1 MTRTVRT
8 DVISAVVLAAVA
20 VVVLL
25 VGDGK
30 PWLGLPV
37 TATFVRPP
45 EAPTGS
51 PVELA
56 TAEASVSLAVVQ
68 LPDAVAMLLLFLAGL
83 RALSLVAAV
92 RARRHRAMHADRHTT
107 RWIEYSQVG
116 GVVTFLVAQLN
127 GITAVTSLVPLYALG
142 AAGGMLLWLHDRRTA
157 TGRAGLW
164 AFGFGAAIAVVPWGV
179 IAFAQVGGGLV
190 EVGPGILIR
199 IVTIAALLALATVW
213 VGVWVLGRGERTP
226 EIGTRVDRMLALTIP
241 LAPIVLAVGVA
252 VG

>member
-1 MTRTVRT
+1 MTRAVRI
-8 DVISAVVLAAVA
+8 DVVSAVVLAAVA

-25 VGDGK
+25 VGAGK

-51 PVELA
+51 PAQLA
-56 TAEASVSLAVVQ
+56 PAEASVPIAVVH
-68 LPDAVAMLLLFLAGL
+68 LPDAVAVLLLFLAGL

-92 RARRHRAMHADRHTT
+92 RARRERAMAADRHPA

-116 GVVTFLVAQLN
+116 GIVTFLVAQLN
-127 GITAVTSLVPLYALG
+127 GITEVTSLVPLYALG
-142 AAGGMLLWLHDRRTA
+142 AAGGMLLWLHDRRTE
-157 TGRAGLW
+157 TGRGGLW

-179 IAFAQVGGGLV
+179 IAFAQIGGGLV
-190 EVGPGILIR
+190 GVEPGILIR
-199 IVTIAALLALATVW
+199 FATIAALLALATVW
-213 VGVWVLGRGERTP
+213 VGVWALGRGARTP
-226 EIGTRVDRMLALTIP
+226 ETGTRVDRMLALTIP
-241 LAPIVLAVGVA
+241 LAPIALAVGVA